1 MSNAAH
7 VTEPVV
13 TAPVL
18 RFDSLAMPAGE
29 GFEQWRDQMSPIFDI
44 SLSKDDFDGFRGSLQ
59 TYHLGGVLL
68 GRCTTVTQTFHRTP
82 QVITRSGIDH
92 YLIQLQVKGGS
103 CGKMGRREVD
113 VRSGDVCILDLAQ
126 TVHTVDYNVDTLTL
140 CLPREMLAPLV
151 TAPDELHGLVL
162 RSGSPIGSLLSA
174 HIQALYRVAGQLSS
188 REAMAVTKGA
198 ASFIAGCLGP
208 TVNALDHV
216 RPEMQASRMAE
227 IKRYID
233 GHLGDPGFGA
243 TQIAEAF
250 GLSRP
255 TLYRLFEPLGG
266 VAAHILRRRL
276 DRSLA
281 DLTAAHRSQ
290 RIAEIAHRWG
300 FRSEA
305 AFSRAFRSA
314 FGMTPSDARDTGQR
328 LRQPV
333 SGSTDVFKRWFH
345 ELAVL

>member
-1 MSNAAH
+1 MSDA
-7 VTEPVV
+7 VQE

-18 RFDSLAMPAGE
+18 CFDSMTMPAEE
-29 GFEQWRDQMSPIFDI
+29 GFGLWRDQMSPIFDI
-44 SLSKDDFDGFRGSLQ
+44 SITKDDLGTFRGSLQ
-59 TYHLGGVLL
+59 TFHLGGVLL

-92 YLIQLQVKGGS
+92 YLIQVQHKGCSTGT
-103 CGKMGRREVD
+103 MGRREVD
-113 VRSGDVCILDLAQ
+113 VRSGDICILDLAQ
-126 TVHTVDYNVDTLTL
+126 TVHTVDCDIDTLTL

-151 TAPDELHGLVL
+151 AAPDEMHGLVL
-162 RSGSPIGSLLSA
+162 QSGSPVSSLLSA
-174 HIQALYRVAGQLSS
+174 HIQSLYRAAKNLSS
-188 REAMAVTKGA
+188 REALIVTKGTA
-198 ASFIAGCLGP
+198 AFVAGCLGP
-208 TVNALDHV
+208 AINALDLV
-216 RPEMQASRMAE
+216 RPQMQASRMVAV
-227 IKRYID
+227 KRYID
-233 GHLGDPGFGA
+233 EHLGDPELGA
-243 TQIAEAF
+243 AQIAEAF

-255 TLYRLFEPLGG
+255 TLYRLFEPMGG

-281 DLTAAHRSQ
+281 DLTSSHRSR
-290 RIAEIAHRWG
+290 RIAEIAHRCG

-314 FGMTPSDARDTGQR
+314 FGMTPSDARDTGQS